1 MDLKT
6 KELIAIGT
14 AVGVHCEPCLQYHLQ
29 KARAEGVNEDEILEA
44 VRIGKQVERG
54 SISNMQKKIDQLI
67 EVKSN

>member
-1 MDLKT
+1 MFTVSPVYNIICK
-6 KELIAIGT
+6 
-14 AVGVHCEPCLQYHLQ
+14 